1 MHTNVVFEVQST
13 EVVELANTVD
23 ASLKNGETLV
33 NDKESESTGNL
44 CYIHLKGQ
52 MLFMKEWNSMVYL
65 ATPMYVR
72 LV

>member
-13 EVVELANTVD
+13 EAVELANTVD
-23 ASLKNGETLV
+23 TSLKNGETLV